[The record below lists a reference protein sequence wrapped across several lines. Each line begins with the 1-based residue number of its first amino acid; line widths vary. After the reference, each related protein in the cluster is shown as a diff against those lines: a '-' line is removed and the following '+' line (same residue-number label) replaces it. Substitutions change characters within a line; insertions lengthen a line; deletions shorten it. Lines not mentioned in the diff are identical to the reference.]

1 MDVCLPVEK
10 SQTFYSQQHLWF
22 LPVRQQQLMLGITEF
37 YQDQL
42 SDVLFVNFMVAAGEA
57 LAANT
62 VICTLESAKALIEI
76 QLPFSATLQ
85 QINSGIL
92 AEPALINQQPE
103 SAGWLV
109 LMEAGKTV
117 WQKNLLTAEQYQ
129 RYLDQ

>member
-76 QLPFSATLQ
+76 QLPFSATL
-85 QINSGIL
+85 
-92 AEPALINQQPE
+92 
-103 SAGWLV
+103 
-109 LMEAGKTV
+109 
-117 WQKNLLTAEQYQ
+117 
-129 RYLDQ
+129 